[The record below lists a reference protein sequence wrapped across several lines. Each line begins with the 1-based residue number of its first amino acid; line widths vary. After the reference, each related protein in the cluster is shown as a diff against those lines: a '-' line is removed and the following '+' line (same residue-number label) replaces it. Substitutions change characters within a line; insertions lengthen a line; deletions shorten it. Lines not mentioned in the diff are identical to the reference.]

1 MRVPV
6 PSLLGWNPVTLPL
19 GRGGISHLPPVV
31 TMGDLTVL
39 HFVAQFLD
47 GGQVAADPVQPI
59 DVQTWQRMVVE
70 MGGGKLLVNHN
81 PPWDVTPAT
90 IKGAPGTHMS
100 PVSPG
105 RCPQPGGT
113 Q

>member
-1 MRVPV
+1 M
-6 PSLLGWNPVTLPL
+6 
-19 GRGGISHLPPVV
+19 PPVV

-70 MGGGKLLVNHN
+70 MGGGE
-81 PPWDVTPAT
+81 
-90 IKGAPGTHMS
+90 APG
-100 PVSPG
+100 
-105 RCPQPGGT
+105 
-113 Q
+113 